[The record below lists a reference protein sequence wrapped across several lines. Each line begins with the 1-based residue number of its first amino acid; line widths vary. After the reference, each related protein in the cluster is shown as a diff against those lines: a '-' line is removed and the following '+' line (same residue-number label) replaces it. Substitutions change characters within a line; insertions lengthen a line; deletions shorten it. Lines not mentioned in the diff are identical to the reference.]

1 MAQKINGRNWS
12 NWSYNRY
19 LQLFFFWGAH
29 FAGGLG
35 FWEDDGRGI
44 LSARETE
51 MMGNTMNRQLGHN
64 NDNFGKVNYY
74 E

>member
-1 MAQKINGRNWS
+1 MAVTGVTGVITAT
-12 NWSYNRY
+12 YNC
-19 LQLFFFWGAH
+19 FFGGAH

-64 NDNFGKVNYY
+64 NDNFGKVSKVNYY

>member
-1 MAQKINGRNWS
+1 MC
-12 NWSYNRY
+12 NWSYNAEVLR
-19 LQLFFFWGAH
+19 W
-29 FAGGLG
+29 
-35 FWEDDGRGI
+35 WKRGI

-64 NDNFGKVNYY
+64 NDNFGKVNYDNYDNFGKVSKVNYY